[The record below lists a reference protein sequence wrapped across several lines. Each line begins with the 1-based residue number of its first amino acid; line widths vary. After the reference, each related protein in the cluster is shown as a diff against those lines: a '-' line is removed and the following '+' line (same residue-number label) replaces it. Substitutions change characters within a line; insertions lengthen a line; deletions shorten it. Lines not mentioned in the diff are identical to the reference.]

1 MVIYT
6 HAETSFYK
14 DNHQICQGIQKGFD
28 EQHINL
34 NGVCHG
40 YGYDL
45 SAEFSREKYTY
56 SIKYVKQQTTQNGII
71 IPRDTHEYIGVVL
84 TVKGIHKS
92 GSLKI
97 GQSRLCRSFSK
108 SAIKRNLPSPY
119 YGSINDSL
127 YDSIQVHDL
136 FKFIQEQKIDRLQL
150 KGNKIEVVKH
160 GPSDPLRWVD
170 LIAYI
175 FG

>member
-14 DNHQICQGIQKGFD
+14 NNHQICQGIQKGFE
-28 EQHINL
+28 EQKIEL

-45 SAEFSREKYTY
+45 SAEFTRGKYTY
-56 SIKYVKQQTTQNGII
+56 SIKYVKRQTTQNGII
-71 IPRDTHEYIGVVL
+71 IPRDSHEYIGVVL
-84 TVKGIHKS
+84 TVKGIQKS

-97 GQSRLCRSFSK
+97 GQSRLYRSFTK

-127 YDSIQVHDL
+127 YDAIQVHDL
-136 FKFIQEQKIDRLQL
+136 FRFIKDQKIDRLQL
-150 KGNKIEVVKH
+150 KGSTLEVIRH
-160 GPSDPLRWVD
+160 SPSEPLKWVD